1 MARIRC
7 RHIPRESCSVKAERE
22 TFGLDPEVL
31 VEPPLERERAEF
43 RFDRKVHRVLLPCQD
58 GEFPIRGIRVSLCLD
73 DRNGRPNAE
82 VVLGTVLPA
91 LVEQAIRVL
100 ALVPEVPATGI
111 FSHLDPAVGRG
122 EIWPQVMEERCVS
135 GAAQITTRKN

>member
-43 RFDRKVHRVLLPCQD
+43 RFDRKVHRVLLPART
-58 GEFPIRGIRVSLCLD
+58 ENSRY
-73 DRNGRPNAE
+73 AE
-82 VVLGTVLPA
+82 YAYPCAST
-91 LVEQAIRVL
+91 I
-100 ALVPEVPATGI
+100 ATGGRMRRWSWEPS
-111 FSHLDPAVGRG
+111 FQPWWNRPYGFLRSYRRYPPPASSV
-122 EIWPQVMEERCVS
+122 ILIQP
-135 GAAQITTRKN
+135 